1 MAAYE
6 RPTILIL
13 ENDFSTQKQYRSIL
27 AKYNVGFAE
36 DAHHLLGMLKRQN
49 TAVVLL
55 DLGPA
60 GSTEATVAGF
70 AAIEQVIGSSPTTK
84 VIVLTDANDRI
95 RAAKAIGLGAHD
107 FFEKPLVEHELQVIV
122 ERAVRFHEL
131 DVESNQTAQIRPAS
145 VLGDIVTRDP
155 EMLKLC
161 RQLERMASVA
171 KLVTLSGESGTGKE
185 LFARTLHNLSSRRDT
200 TFASIHCAALNDS
213 FPQAGTLFLDEV
225 ADLTPKMQLAVLEQ
239 SDHRFIVMSTSK
251 NLNMMVRAGSLREDL
266 YYKLTEM
273 TLNLPPLRERAGDAT
288 LLAHSFMKRLSTHYS
303 RDRMR
308 LSEEALNAIEAH
320 SWPGNIRE
328 LENRIKRAV
337 IMAEGR
343 AITASDLGLSAP
355 ETVQSLNL
363 RRIRD
368 EAEKQAVL
376 KVMARVDDNIARAA
390 QLLGVSR
397 PTLYDLLNRF
407 GLR

>member
-6 RPTILIL
+6 RPTVLIL
-13 ENDFSTQKQYRSIL
+13 EKDFNTQKQHRAIL
-27 AKYNVGFAE
+27 AKYNIGFAE
-36 DAHHLLGMLKRQN
+36 DAHHLLGMLKRQA

-55 DLGPA
+55 DIGPT

-70 AAIEQVIGSSPTTK
+70 AAIEQIMTTSPLTK
-84 VIVLTDANDRI
+84 VIVLTDTNDRM

-107 FFEKPLVEHELQVIV
+107 FFEKPVVDHDLQVIV
-122 ERAVRFHEL
+122 ERAVKFHEL
-131 DVESNQTAQIRPAS
+131 EVDSNQTAQIRPAS

-161 RQLERMASVA
+161 RQLERLAPMAR
-171 KLVTLSGESGTGKE
+171 LVTLNGESGSGKE
-185 LFARTLHNLSSRRDT
+185 LFARTLHNLSPRRDSG
-200 TFASIHCAALNDS
+200 FASVHCAAMQDNL
-213 FPQAGTLFLDEV
+213 PPGGTLFLDEI
-225 ADLTPKMQLAVLEQ
+225 ADLTPKMQLLVLEQ
-239 SDHRFIVMSTSK
+239 ADHRHIVMSTSK
-251 NLNMMVRAGSLREDL
+251 NLHLMVRAGSLREDL
-266 YYKLTEM
+266 YYKLAEM
-273 TLNLPPLRERAGDAT
+273 TLHLPPLRERAGDAT
-288 LLAHSFMKRLSTHYS
+288 LLAHSFMKRLSAQYS
-303 RDRMR
+303 REKMR

-320 SWPGNIRE
+320 NWPGNIRE

-343 AITASDLGLSAP
+343 AISATDLGLSAP

>member
-13 ENDFSTQKQYRSIL
+13 ENDFSTQKHYRAILGKYSI
-27 AKYNVGFAE
+27 GFAE
-36 DAHHLLGMLKRQN
+36 DAHHLLGMIKRQS

-55 DLGPA
+55 DLGPV

-70 AAIEQVIGSSPTTK
+70 TAIEQVMTASPVSK
-84 VIVLTDANDRI
+84 VIVMTEANDRS

-107 FFEKPLVEHELQVIV
+107 FFEKPVIENDLQVIV
-122 ERAVRFHEL
+122 ERAVRFYEL
-131 DVESNQTAQIRPAS
+131 EVDSKQTNQVRPAS

-161 RQLERMASVA
+161 RQLERLAPVA
-171 KLVTLSGESGTGKE
+171 RLVTLTGESGTGKE
-185 LFARTLHNLSSRRDT
+185 LFARTLHILSSRRDT
-200 TFASIHCAALNDS
+200 GFASVHCAGLNDS
-213 FPQAGTLFLDEV
+213 FPPGGTLFLDEV

-239 SDHRFIVMSTSK
+239 ADQRHIVMSTSK
-251 NLNMMVRAGSLREDL
+251 NLNTMVRAGSLREDL
-266 YYKLTEM
+266 YYKLAEM
-273 TLNLPPLRERAGDAT
+273 TLFLPPLRDRAGDAS

-343 AITASDLGLSAP
+343 AITAADLGLAAP